1 MQLIK
6 RRALFEA
13 SKIVY
18 LPVGEIKPNA
28 DLPRRRAEP
37 GAMRELAASVE
48 KYGVLQPLSVR
59 RAGDGYELIS
69 GERRL
74 RAAALVGI
82 KEVPCII
89 MDVDTQESAVLA
101 LVENLQRRDLDFIE
115 EARGLSRL
123 VNIFGY
129 NQEEAARLVG
139 RSQPAVANKLR
150 LLKLPKDILYLI
162 KEAGLSERHAR
173 ALLRL
178 ETDKDM
184 AKILEEI
191 VKNDLTVLKT
201 DELID
206 AFLAGGTEQPEPEQS
221 AEPLFVIKDVRLFL
235 NTVARGVAMM
245 QKAGIAVEYNQQDA
259 NEAILLTIKIPERGG
274 DAEV

>member
-1 MQLIK
+1 MQLVK

-18 LPVGEIKPNA
+18 LPIGDIRQNPERP
-28 DLPRRRAEP
+28 LRRAEP
-37 GAMRELAASVE
+37 GAARELAASVE
-48 KYGVLQPLSVR
+48 KYGILQPLSVR
-59 RAGDGYELIS
+59 RCGEGYELIS

-74 RAAALVGI
+74 KAAMLVGI

-129 NQEEAARLVG
+129 NQEETARLIG

-150 LLKLPKDILYLI
+150 LLKLPPDILYLI

-178 ETDKDM
+178 ETEEDM
-184 AKILEEI
+184 VKILEQI

-206 AFLAGGTEQPEPEQS
+206 AFLTGTPAKPEPEPD
-221 AEPLFVIKDVRLFL
+221 ANPLFVIKDIRLFL
-235 NTVARGVAMM
+235 NTVDRGVSMM
-245 QKAGIAVEYNQQDA
+245 QKAGLEVEYTRENTD
-259 NEAILLTIKIPERGG
+259 ESLLLTIKIPKNSAPR
-274 DAEV
+274 

>member
-1 MQLIK
+1 MQLVK

-13 SKIVY
+13 SKIVH
-18 LPVGEIKPNA
+18 LPVGDIRQNP

-37 GAMRELAASVE
+37 GATRELASSIE

-69 GERRL
+69 GGRRL
-74 RAAALVGI
+74 RAATLVGI

-89 MDVDTQESAVLA
+89 MDVDTQESAILA
-101 LVENLQRRDLDFIE
+101 LVENLQRRDLDFME

-139 RSQPAVANKLR
+139 LSQPAVANKLR
-150 LLKLPKDILYLI
+150 LLRLPQDILYLI

-178 ETDKDM
+178 ETERDM
-184 AKILEEI
+184 AKILEQI
-191 VKNDLTVLKT
+191 VKNDLTVSRT

-206 AFLAGGTEQPEPEQS
+206 AFLDGAEEKPAQEQDTK
-221 AEPLFVIKDVRLFL
+221 PLFVIKDIRMFL
-235 NTVARGVAMM
+235 NTVDRGVAMM
-245 QKAGIAVEYNQQDA
+245 QKAGLAVEYNQQDTG
-259 NEAILLTIKIPERGG
+259 ESLLLTIKIPKN
-274 DAEV
+274 V